1 MLTAYL
7 LHSLAPDGD
16 TLATYKRRR
25 AELMTLIEAWQRFC
39 AYAGFN
45 PDVVTR
51 AFGLEL
57 ETMLDDLPQC
67 DTEPDPAMIDTLY
80 QAHLRNWQ
88 S

>member
-7 LHSLAPDGD
+7 LHSLAPGED
-16 TLATYKRRR
+16 TLAAYKRRR
-25 AELMTLIEAWQRFC
+25 AELMALIEAWQRFC

-45 PDVVTR
+45 PDTVTR

-57 ETMLDDLPQC
+57 ESMLDDLPHH
-67 DTEPDPAMIDTLY
+67 DTEPDQAMIDTLY